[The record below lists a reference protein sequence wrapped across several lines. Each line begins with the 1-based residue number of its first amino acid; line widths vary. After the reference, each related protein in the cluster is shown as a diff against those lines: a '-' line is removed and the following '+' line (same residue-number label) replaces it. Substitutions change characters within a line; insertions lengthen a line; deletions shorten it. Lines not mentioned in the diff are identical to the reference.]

1 VGIDPKRFSWK
12 ELRHTTASLMHRKGV
27 PTLVIKDQLRHSSI
41 KTTVDFYIGADLAYQ
56 REQIEKLTLNSG
68 KIVGN
73 EPRPNTDQIAT
84 A

>member
-1 VGIDPKRFSWK
+1 
-12 ELRHTTASLMHRKGV
+12 MHRKGV
-27 PTLVIKDQLRHSSI
+27 PALVIKDHLRHTNI
-41 KTTVDFYIGADLAYQ
+41 KTTVDFYIGADVAYQ

-73 EPRPNTDQIAT
+73 EPKPNTDQIAT

>member
-1 VGIDPKRFSWK
+1 
-12 ELRHTTASLMHRKGV
+12 M
-27 PTLVIKDQLRHSSI
+27 VIKDQLRHSSM
-41 KTTVDFYIGADLAYQ
+41 KTTVDFYIGTDLGSQ

-68 KIVGN
+68 RLVGN